1 MTLKEAKQLFEEI
14 VELCY
19 QTGNPHLIETINQ
32 IYPEVEDLTELSKII
47 LSAEEL
53 QVVINDMD
61 ILDDEEDDVQEI
73 QEIIERLSE

>member
-1 MTLKEAKQLFEEI
+1 MTLKEAKQMFEEI

-19 QTGNPHLIETINQ
+19 QTGNQQLIETIVQ
-32 IYPEVEDLTELSKII
+32 IYPEVEDATELSRII

-61 ILDDEEDDVQEI
+61 ILDGEEDDVQEI

>member
-1 MTLKEAKQLFEEI
+1 MTLEQAKELFEEI
-14 VELCY
+14 ADLCY
-19 QTGNPHLIETINQ
+19 QTGNPQLIETINQ

>member
-19 QTGNPHLIETINQ
+19 QTGNPHLIETIVQ
-32 IYPEVEDLTELSKII
+32 IYPEVEDTTELSRII